1 METVDIE
8 VIPQEKRREIEQ
20 DTNYALTAAQQLKV
34 VDEETNQQASNVLS
48 TIKQALDKL
57 ETLRK
62 FFVDPLNNQVRRI
75 NSFFKVYSD
84 PLTQSRLLLSGQVVT
99 YHEKKE
105 RAYKKEVKAAA
116 NNGSVAPAPVAKTT
130 FNEMGET
137 TIKKI
142 WAFEVKDITTVPHAF
157 LIVDEVKLRA
167 HMRDEVRA
175 GRTPKVTGIKFFQ
188 QSSLASK

>member
-8 VIPQEKRREIEQ
+8 VIPQDKRREIEQ

-84 PLTQSRLLLSGQVVT
+84 PLTQSRLLLTGQVVT
-99 YHEKKE
+99 YQEKKE
-105 RAYKKEVKAAA
+105 REYKKEVKAAA
-116 NNGSVAPAPVAKTT
+116 NNGSIAPAPVAKTT

-142 WAFEVKDITTVPHAF
+142 WTFEVKDIAAVPHAF

-167 HMRDEVRA
+167 YMRDEVRA

-188 QSSLASK
+188 QSSLSVK